1 MNQYICLLIVLLLVL
16 FVYNLINY
24 GSLIEPLENKD
35 GTTSK
40 NSCQADNILI
50 YKNAGTIQSLQDKMK
65 QLMDQVNTLILTS
78 DKQTT
83 SIQHLQ
89 TLDTKYDKLATQADD
104 LANENKQRL
113 LAMAKESKAKY
124 NSAAKQSNNLPSP

>member
-1 MNQYICLLIVLLLVL
+1 
-16 FVYNLINY
+16 
-24 GSLIEPLENKD
+24 
-35 GTTSK
+35 
-40 NSCQADNILI
+40 
-50 YKNAGTIQSLQDKMK
+50 MK

-113 LAMAKESKAKY
+113 LAMAKEAKAKY